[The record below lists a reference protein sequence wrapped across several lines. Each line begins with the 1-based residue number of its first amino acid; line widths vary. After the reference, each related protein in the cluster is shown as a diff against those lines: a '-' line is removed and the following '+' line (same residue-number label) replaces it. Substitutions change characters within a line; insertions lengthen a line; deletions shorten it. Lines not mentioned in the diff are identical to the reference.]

1 MVTQPHILIIGG
13 GLIGLATARSC
24 LDHGARVTL
33 AERRAQTGRGA
44 GFANSGMI
52 HPSQAWP
59 WVKDGLSDAAQE
71 RAARDVASLSGHAVS
86 TLQARMKALG
96 LTDIS
101 RRQGCYQIFESAAQ
115 RDAAKLR
122 YGITKTQTRD
132 TVLLGRPALNF
143 PQDFSGNARDWSIA
157 ETAALIA
164 DGAEIITGAE
174 TQLSH
179 QNGKL
184 SATLN
189 GKAVKADHIILCT
202 GHRINERLDD
212 IGLSLPIKPVCGFAI
227 EFDASGVDLS
237 SLPDAPIMDA
247 SSHSAL
253 TKFDSRLRL
262 SGTLSETSARP
273 LWQRWCELL
282 PDIMASL
289 PTPHL
294 IWSGVRPVS
303 ALGRPIITQSPIKG
317 LWVNSGHGHMGWTL
331 SMVSGALIADMII
344 NGADDNHFDWPNS

>member
-1 MVTQPHILIIGG
+1 MTQPHILIIGG
-13 GLIGLATARSC
+13 GLIGLATARACVSR
-24 LDHGARVTL
+24 GARVTL
-33 AERRAQTGRGA
+33 AEARAQTGLGA
-44 GFANSGMI
+44 GYANSGMI

-59 WVKDGLSDAAQE
+59 WVKDGLSMHEQAS
-71 RAARDVASLSGHAVS
+71 AARDVATLAQTAVS
-86 TLQARMKALG
+86 RLKARMDTLG
-96 LTDIS
+96 LPDIS
-101 RRQGCYQIFESAAQ
+101 RSQGCYQIFENDTQ
-115 RDAAKLR
+115 KEAAKPR
-122 YGITKTQTRD
+122 YAATQTPTQD
-132 TVLLGRPALNF
+132 HVLLGRPALYF
-143 PQDFSGNARDWSIA
+143 PQDFSGNAHDWSIA
-157 ETAALIA
+157 ETRALIA
-164 DGAEIITGAE
+164 DGVKIITGTE
-174 TQLSH
+174 TRLTRKSS
-179 QNGKL
+179 KL
-184 SATLN
+184 SAILN

-294 IWSGVRPVS
+294 IWSGARPVS
-303 ALGRPIITQSPIKG
+303 TLGRPIIAQSPIKG

-331 SMVSGALIADMII
+331 SIVSGEWMANMIMK
-344 NGADDNHFDWPNS
+344 GADGARFNWPNS